1 MFTRYKS
8 FFKEFTAKENLP
20 PSRTSDRVEDERS
33 LEDKIPLIQEYLKT
47 RGIKVREVYMTETLD
62 KGLCIQVIGGNQ
74 YDTEIA
80 KALQMLDLD
89 IMFDLK
95 RIKKE
100 QVSQTD
106 DYKYYIPLKKQITHT
121 EFQLYNSDDQRF

>member
-20 PSRTSDRVEDERS
+20 PSRTSDRMEDERS
-33 LEDKIPLIQEYLKT
+33 LEEKIPLIQDYLKS
-47 RGIKVREVYMTETLD
+47 RGIKVREIYLTQTLD
-62 KGLCIQVIGGNQ
+62 KGLCIQTIGGNQ
-74 YDTEIA
+74 YDAEII
-80 KALQMLDLD
+80 KALQMFDLD
-89 IMFDLK
+89 IVFDLK
-95 RIKKE
+95 RIHKE

-106 DYKYYIPLKKQITHT
+106 DYKYYIPIKKSIAHT